1 MTLPDRS
8 TFETAYL
15 GRPPWDVEHPQHC
28 FIDVVERIAGSVI
41 DVGCGTGENSLYFA
55 ARGCK
60 VTGIDFLEAPIE
72 RARAKAAERRLKAS
86 FLVMDALALK
96 EVPELFDVAIDSGLF
111 HVFSDADRVKY
122 AAGLRSVL
130 KPGGRLFLLCF
141 SDAEPGEQGPRR
153 VSRAELEACFG
164 AGWKIESLEPARF
177 DVRSDSP
184 MEFSPGGPHAWF
196 LIARRTP

>member
-1 MTLPDRS
+1 MHLNI
-8 TFETAYL
+8 L
-15 GRPPWDVEHPQHC
+15 GCFGYHPATN
-28 FIDVVERIAGSVI
+28 I
-41 DVGCGTGENSLYFA
+41 
-55 ARGCK
+55 K
-60 VTGIDFLEAPIE
+60 
-72 RARAKAAERRLKAS
+72 KAVS
-86 FLVMDALALK
+86 FKTKLNTTLVMDALALK
-96 EVPELFDVAIDSGLF
+96 EIPELFDVAIDSGLF

-153 VSRAELEACFG
+153 VSRAELEACFA
-164 AGWKIESLEPARF
+164 AGWKIESLGPARF

-196 LIARRTP
+196 LIARRTA